1 MKAFITHAFGGEAE
15 SFAATLKDDLR
26 APGTKGYMAE
36 KAQRDGLVIHDRIRQ
51 EIKESE
57 WLVAIITLRREIESG
72 MRPDSR
78 SASHEGFGPVVIGD
92 QRPLIKAN
100 LKKVLRDVSVMQYC
114 RLLNGR
120 TFFWATEEHLV
131 RLLNARMY
139 RNRPHD
145 VLTVCTKTLVRDHL
159 DRITLSHINSGATI
173 SQMGER
179 GRQTFKSIADYPFV
193 HKKRHSKEP
202 LVELAVEYEVSDIRK
217 HVVRVERRHGSK
229 KLKTIW
235 ERRRRLA

>member
-1 MKAFITHAFGGEAE
+1 MKAFITHALGGEAE

-57 WLVAIITLRREIESG
+57 WLVAIVTLRREIESG
-72 MRPDSR
+72 MRPDGR

-100 LKKVLRDVSVMQYC
+100 PKKVLRGVSVMQYC

-120 TFFWATEEHLV
+120 TPFWATEEHLEV
-131 RLLNARMY
+131 LLNARMY

-145 VLTVCTKTLVRDHL
+145 VPTVDTKTLVRDHL
-159 DRITLSHINSGATI
+159 DRMTLSSINSGAAI
-173 SQMGER
+173 SQRDER
-179 GRQTFKSIADYPFV
+179 GRQTFKSIADCHFDAY
-193 HKKRHSKEP
+193 KKRPQEP
-202 LVELAVEYEVSDIRK
+202 LVELAVKHEVGDIRK
-217 HVVRVERRHGSK
+217 HVVRVERRHGSI

-235 ERRRRLA
+235 KRRRRSA